1 MTKHTLEIVKKHCCA
16 QLREEGE
23 TRLSKMK
30 AAVLHAP
37 FDIRIEEVDVPR
49 VGDREILVKVRATAI
64 CQTDLRKYIGTAE
77 LTGPTVLGHEVAGEV
92 AEVGEHVS
100 HVKKGDRVTLDS
112 FMYCYVCSHCRE
124 GEYHLCSSMGSLG
137 AAVAKSEKTQG
148 SFAEYV
154 KIGDLDAYPLLGD
167 ASYEEAALTE
177 PLAACL
183 KSIIDTKIEMGTSV
197 VVIGAGPMGLM
208 QIQLAKAAGA
218 HPIIV
223 SDLTEQRRS
232 KARELGAD
240 VVIDPNNQDLIKEV
254 LKETGGKG
262 AKVVMVSVGGR
273 AEAACTEQA
282 IDMVSKRGMVNIF
295 AGTWPKA
302 GVTLDPN
309 SIHYKEISLGGSF
322 GHTPSIFAKAAGLIS
337 ARKVDVRPIISHRL
351 PLAETKAALEL
362 AKSQKGLKVVMVP

>member
-1 MTKHTLEIVKKHCCA
+1 M
-16 QLREEGE
+16 QLREDGE

-37 FDIRIEEVDVPR
+37 FDIRMEDVDVPR
-49 VGDREILVKVRATAI
+49 VGDRDILVKVKATAI
-64 CQTDLRKYIGTAE
+64 CQTDLRKYTGTAE
-77 LTGPTVLGHEVAGEV
+77 LSGPTILGHEVAGEV
-92 AEVGEHVS
+92 ADVGEHVS
-100 HVKKGDRVTLDS
+100 HVRKGDRVTLDS
-112 FMYCYVCSHCRE
+112 FMYCYVCSYCRE
-124 GEYHLCSSMGSLG
+124 GEYNLCSSMGSLG
-137 AAVAKSEKTQG
+137 AAVAKTEKTPG

-154 KIGDLDAYPLLGD
+154 KVKDLNAHLLSGD

-177 PLAACL
+177 PLSACL
-183 KSIIDTKIEMGTSV
+183 KSIIDTKIEMSTSV
-197 VVIGAGPMGLM
+197 VLIGAGPMGLM
-208 QIQLAKAAGA
+208 QLQLARAAGA

-223 SDLTEQRRS
+223 SDMAEQRRS
-232 KARELGAD
+232 KAQELGAD
-240 VVIDPNNQDLIKEV
+240 VTIDPSKEDLVSAV

-282 IDMVSKRGMVNIF
+282 IDIVSKRGIVNIF

-302 GVTLDPN
+302 SVTLDPN

-322 GHTPSIFAKAAGLIS
+322 GHTPSIFAKAADLIS
-337 ARKVDVRPIISHRL
+337 TRKVDVRPIISHSL
-351 PLAETKAALEL
+351 PLARAKTALEL